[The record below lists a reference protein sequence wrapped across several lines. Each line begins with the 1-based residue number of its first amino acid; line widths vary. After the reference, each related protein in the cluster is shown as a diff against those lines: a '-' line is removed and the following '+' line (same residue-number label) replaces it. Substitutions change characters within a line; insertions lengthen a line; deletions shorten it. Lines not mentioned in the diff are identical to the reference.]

1 MAENW
6 KSCFE
11 EELLCP
17 ICLQVFVEP
26 VQLPCKHNF
35 CRACIGEAWAKESV
49 SRCPECNNVYPQK
62 PALEKNLKLSNIVE
76 KFNSFTADAAAV
88 AAAAA
93 ASSAAAAVAGSAA
106 AANNN
111 PAASS
116 AANSAYSPL
125 CCRYCRSSPAQ
136 KVCLRCDTGCCQA
149 HVAAHLQA
157 ASVSGSHLLIEA
169 GDARAWSCAQHDAY
183 RLLHCETDQVA
194 VCRYCYYMGSH
205 HGHSICDL
213 EVRRNE
219 IRQMLMKQQER
230 LSEREQDIEEQIY
243 KLKTDK
249 SVIEEK
255 VHQLKEEVRLQ
266 YEKMRQ
272 ILEEDLGKTLE
283 LIDKTRTKF
292 CDENASQVHQL
303 NERLEEAKKLL
314 NSVQKMWDRTEDISF
329 MKNTKS
335 VKILLERTQ
344 ACTGNGLPP
353 PKFGHLQ
360 PKPFLSEIGKKEK
373 HIRKLLEGTI
383 STPVPFLQSIPAYT
397 CNISSTAGEKRK
409 HSTAFPMATTS
420 GVDNGF
426 LEVTAG
432 NVAGQFMGQGGSVVE
447 GQSTQSLVPCSSSQ
461 HIVGLTSGPQPVH
474 TGSVFSTT
482 HYPNGTPS
490 QQSVLSQSVG
500 YGGRKI
506 LVCSVD
512 NCFCSGVPS
521 VSNHNGHQPY
531 SRSGTFP
538 WSVTSQEYA
547 HALPPAPSVPQSL
560 ISYGMGSASHNNTAG
575 KITAGYMANPS
586 LNTTPQANL
595 LNSVYHT
602 F

>member
-1 MAENW
+1 
-6 KSCFE
+6 
-11 EELLCP
+11 
-17 ICLQVFVEP
+17 
-26 VQLPCKHNF
+26 
-35 CRACIGEAWAKESV
+35 
-49 SRCPECNNVYPQK
+49 
-62 PALEKNLKLSNIVE
+62 
-76 KFNSFTADAAAV
+76 
-88 AAAAA
+88 
-93 ASSAAAAVAGSAA
+93 
-106 AANNN
+106 
-111 PAASS
+111 
-116 AANSAYSPL
+116 
-125 CCRYCRSSPAQ
+125 
-136 KVCLRCDTGCCQA
+136 
-149 HVAAHLQA
+149 
-157 ASVSGSHLLIEA
+157 
-169 GDARAWSCAQHDAY
+169 
-183 RLLHCETDQVA
+183 
-194 VCRYCYYMGSH
+194 MGSH

-383 STPVPFLQSIPAYT
+383 STSVPFLQSVPAYT
-397 CNISSTAGEKRK
+397 CNISNSAGEKRK
-409 HSTAFPMATTS
+409 HSTAFPMPTTS

-432 NVAGQFMGQGGSVVE
+432 NVASQFMGQGGAVVE
-447 GQSTQSLVPCSSSQ
+447 SQSAQSLVPCSSSQ

-474 TGSVFSTT
+474 TGPVFNTT
-482 HYPNGTPS
+482 HYPNSTPS

-575 KITAGYMANPS
+575 KITAGYMTNAS